1 MRIQTRID
9 ETAVTLFV
17 AGTLTATVVADFD
30 RAVGDARKLERPVV
44 LDLSNVR
51 LIDRPTLKYLID
63 LIEQDIQLVICP
75 DYVEHWIYRESGRET
90 FE

>member
-17 AGTLTATVVADFD
+17 AGTLTAAVVADFD
-30 RAVGDARKLERPVV
+30 RAVGNARRLRRPVV

>member
-1 MRIQTRID
+1 MRIQTRIG

-17 AGTLTATVVADFD
+17 AGTLTATVVSDFD
-30 RAVGDARKLERPVV
+30 RAVGNARKLERPVV

>member
-17 AGTLTATVVADFD
+17 AGALTATVVADFD
-30 RAVGDARKLERPVV
+30 RAVGKARKLERPVV